1 MAKVLLEDVYF
12 EFENKLLVKGI
23 NLEIEDKKYT
33 VLLGPSGCGK
43 TLILR
48 MIVGLTRPTRSKIYI
63 GDRLVNEID
72 PAERGIAMMLQDY
85 VLFSQLTV
93 FDNLA
98 FPLRAARMSKLQIKQ
113 RVEEIARLLHIEDFL
128 YRHPTALSGGQQQRV
143 ALGRTLVKRPS
154 VFLLDEPLANLDA
167 KLRVEMR
174 SHLKKIQQTLQTTV
188 LHVTNDQMDAQ
199 SIADRMAIMKE
210 GEIEQTGSP
219 EEIYESPA
227 NIFVARFVGSPAINL
242 AEGIIEKKDGKICLN
257 TGEFTIPLSEVAV
270 EKTYNKLIQREV
282 VLGVRPE
289 CINLAKEKEGMSFP
303 AEVYFSQI
311 QNNDLLVDLKVGD
324 LVWRMKTHSDQTS
337 SLLAEGERVWL
348 ELVQKKLLFFDK
360 STEKRIMV

>member
-1 MAKVLLEDVYF
+1 MAKLLLEDVCF
-12 EFENKLLVKGI
+12 EFENKLLVNKI
-23 NLEIEDKKYT
+23 NLEIGDKKYT

-48 MIVGLTRPTRSKIYI
+48 MIVGLTRPTRGKIYM
-63 GDRLVNEID
+63 DTRLINEID
-72 PAERGIAMMLQDY
+72 PADRRIAMMFQDY
-85 VLFSQLTV
+85 ALFSRLTV

-98 FPLRAARMSKLQIKQ
+98 FPLRAAKMSKLEIKQ
-113 RVEEIARLLHIEDFL
+113 RVEEAAQFLHIEDFL
-128 YRHPTALSGGQQQRV
+128 HRHPAALSGGQQQRV

-174 SHLKKIQQTLQTTV
+174 SHLKKIQQMLQTTI
-188 LHVTNDQMDAQ
+188 LHVTNDQIDAQ
-199 SIADRMAIMKE
+199 SIADRIAIMKE

-227 NIFVARFVGSPAINL
+227 NIFVARFVGSPPINF
-242 AEGIIEKKDGKICLN
+242 AEGIIREKNGKIYLN
-257 TGEFTIPLSEVAV
+257 RGEFTIPLSEVGL
-270 EKTYNKLIQREV
+270 EKRYNRLIQREV
-282 VLGVRPE
+282 VLGIRPE
-289 CINLAKEKEGMSFP
+289 CINLAKEKEGMSFS

-311 QNNDLLVDLKVGD
+311 QNNDLLVDLKVGG
-324 LVWRMKTHSDQTS
+324 LVWTMKAHSDQIS
-337 SLLAEGERVWL
+337 SLPAEGERVWL
-348 ELVQKKLLFFDK
+348 KLIQKKLLFFDK